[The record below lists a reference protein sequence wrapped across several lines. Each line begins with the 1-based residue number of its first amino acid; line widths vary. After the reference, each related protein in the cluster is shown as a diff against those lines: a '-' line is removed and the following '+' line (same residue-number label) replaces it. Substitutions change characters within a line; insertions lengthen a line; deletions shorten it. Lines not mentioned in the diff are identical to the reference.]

1 MKIKIVLIFSL
12 LICTLTYSNI
22 FVGTDSGRLF
32 TAYIKKGK
40 MENIIAGASRRKL
53 QENEALIIT
62 LKQKKIGEIKNIR
75 IESLPDR
82 DHVDFL
88 RIAVGRVY
96 NFKCFLNGREIN
108 IGNIIYFPNNSK
120 QMEIKILATYAGYSD
135 VWIPSNGNM
144 KVKTDRI
151 GRIKLKYDTVSSGEK
166 NKVIDIDGR
175 EFCYEAKIIPKVR
188 VNVSGKMDF
197 GQVIAGQS
205 SRADVDVDVYFYND
219 RSTYEMPEFTYIE
232 NSNGNRLQVNLT
244 DELYNY
250 STWDSHSKIRVIGEV
265 QTHKNTPVGKYK
277 GSFYVKFRFK

>member
-1 MKIKIVLIFSL
+1 MKKTVVLIFSL
-12 LICTLTYSNI
+12 LIYTLTYSQKFWGNDYDRI
-22 FVGTDSGRLF
+22 LSATTEIGV
-32 TAYIKKGK
+32 
-40 MENIIAGASRRKL
+40 MEDVITGASRRKL
-53 QENEALIIT
+53 KENEAIEIE
-62 LKQKKIGEIKNIR
+62 LKQKWKNKIKNIR

-88 RIAVGRVY
+88 NIPVGKIYDFRYYV
-96 NFKCFLNGREIN
+96 NGREVNVGDVIE
-108 IGNIIYFPNNSK
+108 FPDNSNK
-120 QMEIKILATYAGYSD
+120 LKIKILGTYSGYE
-135 VWIPSNGNM
+135 WAYPPGNGGNRTY
-144 KVKTDRI
+144 TDWI
-151 GRIKLKYDTVSSGEK
+151 GRMRLKYDVPFYNQK
-166 NKVIDIDGR
+166 NKTIDIA
-175 EFCYEAKIIPKVR
+175 YLYYQTNVIPKVK

-219 RSTYEMPEFTYIE
+219 RSTYEMPEFAYIE